1 MKLSILDQ
9 SPVSEGSTPAEA
21 LRQTALLAREAER
34 LGYHRFWVAEHHAA
48 PGLAYPALKC

>member
-9 SPVSEGSTPAEA
+9 SPVPEGSTPAEA

-34 LGYHRFWVAEHHAA
+34 LGLSPLLGRGASCCSG
-48 PGLAYPALKC
+48 PRQLQP